1 MKKITG
7 NLIDMNKDNISA
19 LIMAIAVV
27 ALIAGFGV
35 YFNSPG
41 LNNASAP
48 SLVQQRVEKFVSTA
62 TVQNGSLATIKLD
75 KAQFQQIDKSQ
86 FIKAPEFAQVDGYI
100 NTYNNS
106 PLTLSSL
113 KGKVVLVD
121 FWTYSCINCIRTIPY
136 INDWNQKYADK
147 GLVIVGVHSPEFEFE
162 KNYDNVKAAVQRLG
176 ITYPVILDSDHG
188 TWNAYGNQ
196 YWPRHYLIDNQGYI
210 RDNHIGEG
218 GYDQTE
224 KAIQSLLAERAAQM
238 GMKEI
243 SFDTKPTT
251 MIKQNSLQSVDLR
264 QATTP
269 EIYVGYDKAR
279 APIGNPEGFK
289 PSQTISYSISPNTSF
304 KPSIVYLQGN
314 WKNNPDNMELQSDT
328 GRIALIYYA
337 KSANMV
343 AGGKGG
349 GIVSNDN
356 DKQGEVGVHGQ
367 AAATLTS
374 NMSNKSLGED
384 LSSDGSFRI
393 DRQRLYNLA
402 MHNDYNAHSIVIDV
416 KGKGFQLYTFTFG

>member
-1 MKKITG
+1 
-7 NLIDMNKDNISA
+7 
-19 LIMAIAVV
+19 
-27 ALIAGFGV
+27 
-35 YFNSPG
+35 
-41 LNNASAP
+41 
-48 SLVQQRVEKFVSTA
+48 
-62 TVQNGSLATIKLD
+62 
-75 KAQFQQIDKSQ
+75 
-86 FIKAPEFAQVDGYI
+86 
-100 NTYNNS
+100 